1 MHWGF
6 PRKIPKPY
14 PPALCAVHTR
24 LVHDWCTIVAGLRTE
39 MMQSS
44 HNRPRLQQDCGRI
57 ETETAIGNNCSRI
70 VARLRGVQCTA
81 GAVRCALRT
90 GLAHDWHSIGGP
102 IGCPVSWALYLQ
114 SSSNR
119 ENISS
124 DWYRIEARLYAGF
137 EVQRCAHFTLH
148 WIAA

>member
-1 MHWGF
+1 M
-6 PRKIPKPY
+6 
-14 PPALCAVHTR
+14 
-24 LVHDWCTIVAGLRTE
+24 
-39 MMQSS
+39 
-44 HNRPRLQQDCGRI
+44 
-57 ETETAIGNNCSRI
+57 
-70 VARLRGVQCTA
+70 QCTA
-81 GAVRCALRT
+81 CAVRCTPCARSVQDWHSIGGPIGCPVSWALYLQSSSNRENISSDWYRIEARLNALGISTKNPETLPPTCAVRCTLRT

-124 DWYRIEARLYAGF
+124 DWYRIEARLYVGF
-137 EVQRCAHFTLH
+137 EVHRCAHFTLH